1 MRTPLADPVCAP
13 CVKADRF
20 QAAIAQ
26 SRRDHESPIV
36 WDPGAPGPQEDDEDA
51 DDLNQF
57 DHQVPPAF
65 VNDLAHRLVR
75 LGFDPEDRDFEVPV
89 RTWYLDHQT
98 VRRWTAPRVLQL
110 VGPPPGW
117 EMQFSSLWIDQI
129 DPDEWFDL
137 TIITPDPPR
146 QAHQRFIVLDIIV
159 TQSLDLPRMA
169 GLVTITPEDRLSFDL
184 FSVACSFEEHISGFD
199 IISAADIQGICR
211 HQVCRITFGWQEIQN
226 TLRPTHDTSHGDG
239 FQVLVRNTMA
249 PLAQASS
256 SSDDPPG
263 TSMASSSHQ
272 WPAPA
277 ATADANVSMS
287 STVDTVVPSSSTS
300 RFTTALHLFQLH
312 GQEVVMQLVNAQLA
326 QPSHD
331 MAEALN
337 VPFNCIEAVYPI
349 PARLVDFPEMAIP
362 AIVQRTGDIPRR
374 STDRLILIDVRYIYA
389 QDTSG
394 NTPEPT
400 TIRNVYRIGYQVIRS
415 HLLLTAGVFHY
426 CQYFDD
432 QCSLSLDGVEWSHQD
447 HASRPVRHG
456 SYVLII
462 VPPYPDSTLDTR
474 VAAETLHNDVRDDTF
489 MDFLADNSEEDD
501 DHSLLHLSRSSP
513 ADDWVLSRFIQ
524 ASGVDKLDEA
534 CLPSFHQHGDR
545 SVQRAEAMQ
554 PGTDPH
560 AQCHQELCKPSEQ
573 PKIPSPSDKACK
585 KRTTD
590 VFEKPVRK
598 DRRPSSKVTHHRQ
611 GTQTKIGDFFSST
624 QSQQAQ
630 PATKKSQTFI
640 TSFFRQI
647 ESKDHLNDVSS
658 HLDGDIVPRGDVTED
673 VSEHDD
679 ACRPCTN
686 ALTRQQR
693 CSDQQTT
700 DAPDFQVPIPA
711 QIPLQGNDRRP
722 RPIWTIELSALFEEL
737 ARTRQADIGPEMDV
751 EVWYVH
757 HHRMPRCN
765 APRIVRLD
773 NIVDLWYADICTVW
787 FDHISRHEPLKVLI
801 VKPRPV
807 HIMRSQAQVHVIL
820 EQGMTPGRVALH
832 FTANFLGGPRNGI
845 FQVAESVPDRICTN
859 TMIDLHNF
867 WSFCQERVCHMWS
880 GILRFHRDQPE
891 EIFSGMSALMEV
903 QEARQTASTAS
914 SSHLPHDDT
923 TSLMQHQVPSPHA
936 TSSTHHGPV
945 QTDVDQAPLSHTPGI
960 PSHAVPSV
968 SHGQVNGPP
977 LLRIQDL
984 ASFRQALQ
992 WQIERQPQVC
1002 GLQNPQPVR
1011 VHSWFSDARRLP
1023 RSDHFRDV
1031 LLGPLPMHWPFEI
1044 LNRWQDWIDPRHDV
1058 TLTLVQ
1064 PQPSGGSPEVVAHVI
1079 VMQAQNPDTRAALIT
1094 VVELLEDPWHPTS
1107 FCTLLPTQ
1115 VTAQIIMHEAG
1126 INDRCRPL
1134 NAHQLCEV
1142 SHGTIPIDDLM
1153 TFPVRHGFQFE
1164 VALSS
1169 LDEEW
1174 DVGVNLIQI
1183 GFAQINS
1190 HIMKL
1195 DHLVKSA
1202 YWQFPMKCPARDACD
1217 HPQSISVTIIP
1228 PLRDGTPADSFAHL
1242 TFHSVLQS
1250 VWQPLSLL
1258 SARPHDPSV
1267 TVMTWFLD
1275 HIRLPQCFAARPVQL
1290 YQDPEEWT
1298 HLIRQAW
1305 VDFVL
1310 QDQPLHF
1317 HIVQPNP
1324 VDMELDAA
1332 VHILLVQQPIDG
1344 FDSILVSVIDSAFQG
1359 LPHVR
1364 HASMAPQILPYQTLL
1379 GIAYRDQDC
1388 QHAHNTCSA
1397 WVGNREILQHEFVPL
1412 TDGLSV
1418 TVAIHRHIMPP
1429 PDEPDPWDSQSPR
1442 IDQDRPHILGSGE
1455 DDWPLH
1461 LSDAQL
1467 TTALNAIFFPR
1478 PKAQVITKQRH
1489 RVTLC
1494 LEAVLPDPPDT
1505 RWSQLNPDVSAI
1517 SWFQQQDWATYCASF
1532 PVTLPHPIP
1541 EGIHV
1546 HPSTYHALLDL
1557 PLESDPSS
1565 WRWELYVDGSQS
1577 QGAAGWSVVV
1587 VCTDRDR
1594 SSLWGCY
1601 AGQVQLAPQHEQWI
1615 GADCQDN
1622 ISAELTAFIVAQDVC
1637 MRLLPGRPTIIRPD
1651 LLLSQMIA
1659 TYEQITNASPKLAQL
1674 CRVLSRWLG
1683 KNTKVDQV
1691 PAHKGHPWNELADS
1705 IARWA
1710 AVQEPASLPPWASP
1724 GIHALAGAPHDLHWC
1739 WLQNAAD
1746 CVQQCF
1752 PPVVQNEIMQFP
1764 PSEVQPPIPIPPRSE
1779 EATWNTVAFS
1789 CATANVLALD
1799 HFQHQNEIGRQTG
1812 ARTARLDTQLHAKGI
1827 AVIGIQEA
1835 RTKQG
1840 RYRSEHYQILCWLS
1854 RT

>member
-1 MRTPLADPVCAP
+1 
-13 CVKADRF
+13 
-20 QAAIAQ
+20 
-26 SRRDHESPIV
+26 
-36 WDPGAPGPQEDDEDA
+36 
-51 DDLNQF
+51 
-57 DHQVPPAF
+57 
-65 VNDLAHRLVR
+65 
-75 LGFDPEDRDFEVPV
+75 
-89 RTWYLDHQT
+89 
-98 VRRWTAPRVLQL
+98 
-110 VGPPPGW
+110 
-117 EMQFSSLWIDQI
+117 
-129 DPDEWFDL
+129 
-137 TIITPDPPR
+137 
-146 QAHQRFIVLDIIV
+146 
-159 TQSLDLPRMA
+159 
-169 GLVTITPEDRLSFDL
+169 
-184 FSVACSFEEHISGFD
+184 
-199 IISAADIQGICR
+199 
-211 HQVCRITFGWQEIQN
+211 
-226 TLRPTHDTSHGDG
+226 
-239 FQVLVRNTMA
+239 
-249 PLAQASS
+249 
-256 SSDDPPG
+256 
-263 TSMASSSHQ
+263 
-272 WPAPA
+272 
-277 ATADANVSMS
+277 
-287 STVDTVVPSSSTS
+287 
-300 RFTTALHLFQLH
+300 
-312 GQEVVMQLVNAQLA
+312 
-326 QPSHD
+326 
-331 MAEALN
+331 
-337 VPFNCIEAVYPI
+337 
-349 PARLVDFPEMAIP
+349 
-362 AIVQRTGDIPRR
+362 
-374 STDRLILIDVRYIYA
+374 
-389 QDTSG
+389 
-394 NTPEPT
+394 
-400 TIRNVYRIGYQVIRS
+400 
-415 HLLLTAGVFHY
+415 
-426 CQYFDD
+426 
-432 QCSLSLDGVEWSHQD
+432 
-447 HASRPVRHG
+447 
-456 SYVLII
+456 
-462 VPPYPDSTLDTR
+462 
-474 VAAETLHNDVRDDTF
+474 
-489 MDFLADNSEEDD
+489 
-501 DHSLLHLSRSSP
+501 
-513 ADDWVLSRFIQ
+513 
-524 ASGVDKLDEA
+524 
-534 CLPSFHQHGDR
+534 
-545 SVQRAEAMQ
+545 
-554 PGTDPH
+554 
-560 AQCHQELCKPSEQ
+560 
-573 PKIPSPSDKACK
+573 
-585 KRTTD
+585 
-590 VFEKPVRK
+590 
-598 DRRPSSKVTHHRQ
+598 
-611 GTQTKIGDFFSST
+611 
-624 QSQQAQ
+624 
-630 PATKKSQTFI
+630 
-640 TSFFRQI
+640 
-647 ESKDHLNDVSS
+647 
-658 HLDGDIVPRGDVTED
+658 
-673 VSEHDD
+673 
-679 ACRPCTN
+679 
-686 ALTRQQR
+686 
-693 CSDQQTT
+693 
-700 DAPDFQVPIPA
+700 
-711 QIPLQGNDRRP
+711 
-722 RPIWTIELSALFEEL
+722 
-737 ARTRQADIGPEMDV
+737 
-751 EVWYVH
+751 
-757 HHRMPRCN
+757 
-765 APRIVRLD
+765 
-773 NIVDLWYADICTVW
+773 
-787 FDHISRHEPLKVLI
+787 
-801 VKPRPV
+801 
-807 HIMRSQAQVHVIL
+807 MRSQAQVHVIL

-880 GILRFHRDQPE
+880 RILRFHRDQPE

-1094 VVELLEDPWHPTS
+1094 VVELLEDLWHPTS

-1228 PLRDGTPADSFAHL
+1228 PLRDGTPADSFAYL

-1467 TTALNAIFFPR
+1467 TTALNANFFPR

-1764 PSEVQPPIPIPPRSE
+1764 PSEVQPPIPIPLRSE

-1840 RYRSEHYQILCWLS
+1840 RYRSEHYQIFSAGYQGPNPVCLGCELWIHRSMPLAMLPDGSHLTFRDFRVSTQWADPRRMFVLLENRELVLSFVVLHAPCLSKNKGDGSRPIDKLEAWWKETAQLFRTHATHDLIWVFIDANAPVNQEFHPFVGSLHAEAVNPQGRLFGNFLADARLFAPSTFDHFHDGPGHTWTHTNGSKYRRDYVLVSPKVLDIVTRTHVLHDFDTSFCHDDHLPLCLCVKGLLQKKVACLAKEEWDEQALICPVRTHAFRQALASLPIPTWNISVEAHTAWYESQLLQLGRQFFTKTKGTKTRPQLS
-1854 RT
+1854 PTTLAAIAMKRHLLDCARCWSLTHTAEFKEVITPN